1 MVKKEIHYA
10 KTENVLK
17 RSQYNDLQ
25 KCAFVLETHSSR
37 IRLIHLF
44 FPQDSPV
51 SITETMK
58 HHVEQQP
65 ACLRV
70 CTNTCAR
77 WNGIHITKQSEIYDK
92 L

>member
-10 KTENVLK
+10 KTESVLK
-17 RSQYNDLQ
+17 RGQYNGLQ
-25 KCAFVLETHSSR
+25 KCAFVVETHSSR
-37 IRLIHLF
+37 IHLIHLC

-58 HHVEQQP
+58 HRVEQQP
-65 ACLRV
+65 ACLRIR
-70 CTNTCAR
+70 TNTCTR